1 MSVVKEDE
9 RGELSVVKKEKK
21 KKKREKMETRRSLAI
36 LFNNTFFPLCSKIQ
50 FMKHDELKI
59 SAGIRIVMKRSITER
74 SILIVGKRTRYTNQ
88 HNLRKNL
95 NEILYTGCT
104 NYTKVYI
111 LLFATLNAFSKKKIN
126 GKKYLQN
133 IQGRRSIA

>member
-95 NEILYTGCT
+95 NEILYTG
-104 NYTKVYI
+104 YI
-111 LLFATLNAFSKKKIN
+111 QI
-126 GKKYLQN
+126 
-133 IQGRRSIA
+133 IQRYIYYYSRH